1 MVAKSDN
8 YIQYNKDIVRNI
20 FKQKEEYHL
29 AQARLPIEEKM
40 RILVELQKM
49 ALTIRPNQ
57 GKDDRCV
64 GWQILIKDKSKKAR

>member
-1 MVAKSDN
+1 MAAKSDS

-20 FKQKEEYHL
+20 FQQKEEYHL

-49 ALTIRPNQ
+49 ALTFRPKNP
-57 GKDDRCV
+57 
-64 GWQILIKDKSKKAR
+64 AREEGMNNNKRRAK